1 MRRVFFGLLLLNM
14 VLFGW
19 LHGVFGDHL
28 GGREPFRLEKQIAA
42 DRIRVLTDEEAK
54 QVEKRARDQKAAAAA
69 SAAAAAAAQ
78 AQEASTACVQIG
90 EFASETE
97 LARLHDRLVA
107 LRLSDRASAQTRERP
122 GWYLVYLPPEKT
134 LAAAE
139 ERERELRAQGL
150 QDLLVVR
157 EGGLR
162 YAIGVGSFRDRDL
175 ARKQV
180 ALLDKRGVPGARI
193 SEAPTTAQSTRV
205 LIRGADLAALRQLEE
220 VVRKEFPQQKVQ
232 PCGPES

>member
-1 MRRVFFGLLLLNM
+1 MRRVFLGLLLLNLA
-14 VLFGW
+14 LFGW

-69 SAAAAAAAQ
+69 SAAAAATAQ
-78 AQEASTACVQIG
+78 SQEPVGPCVQIG
-90 EFASETE
+90 EFASQAE
-97 LARLHDRLVA
+97 LLRLRERLA
-107 LRLSDRASAQTRERP
+107 ILKLSDRASEQTRERP

-139 ERERELRAQGL
+139 ERVRQLREQGL
-150 QDLLVVR
+150 PDLLVVR

-162 YAIGVGSFRDRDL
+162 FAIGVGSFRDREL

-180 ALLDKRGVPGARI
+180 ALLERRGVTGARI
-193 SEAPTTAQSTRV
+193 TDAPTTAQSTRV
-205 LIRGADLAALRQLEE
+205 LIRGVDPASVRQLEE
-220 VVRKEFPQQKVQ
+220 LTRKEFPQQRVQ
-232 PCGPES
+232 ACGPES